1 MAQLLNI
8 VDDTVI
14 INKLALKY
22 TAGTVVHAGTLQVV
36 GKTQLDGGLKVSGTL
51 TADTISVKNLITE
64 NGSLD
69 GVGNWVY
76 DDELELNGKGFSW
89 TAGANSTQFM
99 YRTGNRLWANANFD
113 LASGNS
119 FRIDDIPVISANSL
133 GETVVR
139 SNLRQIGTL
148 DFLKVSGDTMLGDF
162 AVFNSTHNRLG
173 IGTDEPDAAI
183 TILENN
189 VEITLGSPST
199 NLGTIGT
206 YSNHD
211 LGIITDNTPRI
222 VVKGSGEVVIG
233 DELSKTG
240 VLRVYGTL
248 YAESVQTDVR
258 INRTHPLEFK
268 ATADTSVYGLGLV
281 WSEAT
286 KSRQL
291 IMLSNEGTDKL
302 WSSENID
309 LANGKSL
316 SINDQVVLS
325 ATGLGASVIN
335 SNLTTLGT
343 LESLSVNGPVNFAGT
358 FAVETMQTQ
367 TMSFDGLSVTSMGI
381 SADSSVAVRVQNKK
395 AFYADADQVSIGDS
409 SAQNKPVKV
418 FGPLSIG
425 ISNPDPSLNFSVNG
439 DVNLGGKR
447 FTSGLAAPTSG
458 IFQVGDICWNK
469 RPQEN
474 SYVGWICIVSG
485 EPGEWMPFGAIN
497 RQ

>member
-22 TAGTVVHAGTLQVV
+22 TSGTVVHAGSLQVV
-36 GKTQLDGGLKVSGTL
+36 GKTQLDGGLKVAGTL
-51 TADTISVKNLITE
+51 TADTINVKNLVTE

-69 GVGNWVY
+69 GVGNWIY
-76 DDELELNGKGFSW
+76 DNELELNGKGFSW
-89 TAGANSTQFM
+89 TAGTTSTQFM

-113 LASGNS
+113 LAVGNS

-133 GETVVR
+133 GETVIR

-148 DFLKVSGDTMLGDF
+148 DFLKVSGDTILGDF

-233 DELSKTG
+233 DESSKTG
-240 VLRVYGTL
+240 VLRVHGTL
-248 YAESVQTDVR
+248 YADSVQTDVR

-281 WSEAT
+281 WSETA

-291 IMLSNEGTDKL
+291 IMLSNEGVDKL

-309 LANGKSL
+309 LADGKSFN
-316 SINDQVVLS
+316 INNQPVLS
-325 ATGLGASVIN
+325 ATSLGAGIVN

-343 LESLSVNGPVNFAGT
+343 LDSLSVSGPVNFAGT
-358 FAVETMQTQ
+358 FAVGTLQSETVA
-367 TMSFDGLSVTSMGI
+367 FDGMTITNGGI
-381 SADSSVAVRVQNKK
+381 GADTAITVRVNGKK
-395 AFYADADQVSIGDS
+395 AFYSDADQVSIGDS

-418 FGPLSIG
+418 FGPLSVG

-447 FTSGLAAPTSG
+447 FTSGLIAPATG